1 MLESKVAIKNLQTP
15 VVETSTATVYLMAD
29 LFFARSQQSAAHKLQ
44 AFTPDLLQ
52 LCPPPPPLSYT
63 CGLISLL
70 VLGSASSALHL
81 MPTQKYPGFMKL
93 LGFHV
98 LICLCLASTPPAVF
112 IGLPS
117 WSAQLHLPVHTAST
131 YWGSQGWYGGVM
143 SPLCSRAPSV
153 SSISKS

>member
-1 MLESKVAIKNLQTP
+1 M
-15 VVETSTATVYLMAD
+15 VETSTATVYLMAD

-52 LCPPPPPLSYT
+52 LCPPPPPPF
-63 CGLISLL
+63 
-70 VLGSASSALHL
+70 LHL
-81 MPTQKYPGFMKL
+81 WTYKSVGPRFCLLCTPFNAHPKVPLYQAGFMKL